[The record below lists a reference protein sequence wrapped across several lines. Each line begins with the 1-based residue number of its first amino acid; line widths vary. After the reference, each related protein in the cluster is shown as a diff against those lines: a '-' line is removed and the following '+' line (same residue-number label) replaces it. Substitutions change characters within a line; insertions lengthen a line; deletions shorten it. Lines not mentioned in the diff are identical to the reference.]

1 MFAQEIEL
9 MGGLVGEPLM
19 AHPADYVLWRSGR
32 DYFAAGR
39 KVFRL
44 SGGNYAEPPL
54 LQVLDADLM
63 QLLRGRRKGRRPNWL
78 RRDPDET
85 RALLGDANIV
95 RLVRLEEEA
104 ISFLHDVRRE
114 YAGLPLVVSWSG
126 GKDSVVASALTQ
138 RAFPDERIPH
148 VFADTTIELP
158 STYEFLR
165 DFRRDNPALP
175 FLVGIPVRDF
185 FELCREIGPPSRI
198 QRWCCTTHKAAPLTD
213 VLRAVGGNGRVLVV
227 GGLRRH
233 ESMRRQ
239 GYPRVI
245 EDGKIGLQVLL
256 SPLADWTD
264 FDVWAWTAVNGQS
277 LNEAYMLGMDRVGCA
292 FCPDSRDWSDTVGVA
307 AFADYFGPWLCLLA
321 EVATEAGVEQAER
334 YAAEGVWKNR
344 RGGAIG
350 ALGLP
355 AAHRYDIVTTP
366 CQVDDAATTYELS
379 GTIHLSMLAELLKPF
394 GRVSSESGDTR
405 IGVFHVVGPHGA
417 FSVKAIPH
425 WQRVRVTFESPS
437 CRRRL
442 EGAIRLQLRKLQ
454 ACVGCGAC
462 AAICPRGA
470 IVRVGGGYS
479 IMDGKCTHC
488 LQCVRGLKAGCRAAH
503 SLNVRQEATHA

>member
-1 MFAQEIEL
+1 MA
-9 MGGLVGEPLM
+9 GLTGEPLM

-32 DYFAAGR
+32 DYFAAGHR
-39 KVFRL
+39 VFRL
-44 SGGNYAEPPL
+44 SGGSYAEPPL

-63 QLLRGRRKGRRPNWL
+63 QLLRGRRRGRRPNWL
-78 RRDPDET
+78 RRDPSET

-104 ISFLHDVRRE
+104 IAFLQGVRRE
-114 YAGLPLVVSWSG
+114 YVDLPLVVSWSG
-126 GKDSVVASALTQ
+126 GKDSTVASEMAQ

-233 ESMRRQ
+233 ESVRRQ
-239 GYPRVI
+239 GYARVI
-245 EDGKIGLQVLL
+245 DDGKIGLQVLL

-379 GTIHLSMLAELLKPF
+379 EEFDLLRLAELLKPF
-394 GRVSSESGDTR
+394 GQVSAESVQGIGDLQ
-405 IGVFHVVGPHGA
+405 VVGPHGSFA
-417 FSVKAIPH
+417 VRAIPH
-425 WQRVRVTFESPS
+425 WQRLRVTFDSGAT
-437 CRRRL
+437 RRRL
-442 EGAIRLQLRKLQ
+442 EGTIRLQLRKLQ

-470 IVRVGGGYS
+470 IVRVGARYAILDERCS
-479 IMDGKCTHC
+479 RC
-488 LQCVRGLKAGCRAAH
+488 LQCVRGLRAGCRAAD
-503 SLNVRQEATHA
+503 SLHAARVVVNG